1 MRRRTIAIIVAVVL
15 ALAAAG
21 LVVWYVSSLRNEEV
35 VKEPTQSV
43 LIAADNIAARTT
55 GEAMVANKL
64 VQRQDVVVSAVTP
77 GAVTSETQL
86 KGMVL
91 TVPVVKGQ
99 QILLSQLAAPDE
111 QSLSYRVTNGMRAI
125 SIAVDRRNAVGG
137 AIAVGDRV
145 DVIATF
151 DAEEFNKIQSTET
164 TVTTA
169 PPAGG
174 VAGAPTTSTTA
185 AQPTG
190 MNLGMVL
197 SDAEVARIKE
207 LTGLDLSKTISNVSI
222 TILQQVQV
230 LAMDNLLP
238 VVKQSSGGGVLSSGN
253 STTEE
258 DVPDEPVITLMVS
271 PADAERIVYAQTYG
285 KITFTLVPANDTT
298 PVDPDGHTLPNLFR

>member
-21 LVVWYVSSLRNEEV
+21 LVVWYVSSLRSEEV
-35 VKEPTQSV
+35 VKEPTQAV
-43 LIAADNIAARTT
+43 LVAAGDIAARTT

-77 GAVTSETQL
+77 GAVTSEAQL

-99 QILLSQLAAPDE
+99 QILLSQLAAPE
-111 QSLSYRVTNGMRAI
+111 QQTLSYRITNGMRAI

-151 DAEEFNKIQSTET
+151 DVEQFNKIQT
-164 TVTTA
+164 TQTTT
-169 PPAGG
+169 PTTGG
-174 VAGAPTTSTTA
+174 IPGASTSTTVF
-185 AQPTG
+185 QPTG

-197 SDAEVARIKE
+197 SDSEVARIKE
-207 LTGLDLSKTISNVSI
+207 LTGLDLTKTVSSISI

-230 LAMDNLLP
+230 LDMDILLP
-238 VVKQSSGGGVLSSGN
+238 VTTEDGGGGVLSGGN
-253 STTEE
+253 KTEGE

-271 PADAERIVYAQTYG
+271 PADAEKMVYAQTYG

-298 PVDPDGHTLPNLFR
+298 KVDPDGHALPNLFR